1 MDENQISQRTR
12 VARVS
17 VRKDHDLC
25 QQCAR
30 GGQSLAAGPRIG
42 TATHE
47 AQEEIAMEQH
57 ILSVEEENDFA
68 RRRAA

>member
-30 GGQSLAAGPRIG
+30 AAVNRLRKGHASGLP
-42 TATHE
+42 H
-47 AQEEIAMEQH
+47 MKH
-57 ILSVEEENDFA
+57 K
-68 RRRAA
+68 RR